1 MEEKHVLPASVLFM
15 GDDIPDIDAMKLA
28 GLAVCPAY
36 AAEEIKAIS
45 HYISPYNGGR
55 GAVRDVIEKVL
66 KVQGKWM
73 SEQAYSW

>member
-1 MEEKHVLPASVLFM
+1 
-15 GDDIPDIDAMKLA
+15 MKLA
-28 GLAVCPAY
+28 GLAVCPAD
-36 AAEEIKAIS
+36 AAEEVKAIS
-45 HYISPYNGGR
+45 QYISPCNGGR